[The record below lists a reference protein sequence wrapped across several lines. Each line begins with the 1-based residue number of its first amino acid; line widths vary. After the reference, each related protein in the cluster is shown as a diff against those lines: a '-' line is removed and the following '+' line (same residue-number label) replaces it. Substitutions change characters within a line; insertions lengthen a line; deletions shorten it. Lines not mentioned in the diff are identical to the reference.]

1 MKSGYISLTSRC
13 MHSCRCC
20 PCQNKTA
27 GGMSDLQLK
36 DILQTVDTGRAN
48 GMTDVV
54 LSGGEP
60 TLHKDFFEILRIL
73 DQRGMRI
80 GLLTTAERF
89 SNQEF
94 LERTLEAVP
103 ASRLR
108 VLAALHSF
116 KPDLHDWITRTPGS
130 FRKTY
135 DGLQA
140 LSRVG
145 ANLTIKHLITAP
157 TYRDMPEFVSV
168 FVERFSAQVRLLLC
182 NIDFQGEA
190 FENRA
195 ELAVK
200 FSSSRPYLEKS
211 LEIMIHAAEKGAWKA
226 ETRLRVRDTPLCAV
240 SPKYWSFFHSQS
252 NLRLAVYNDPVQ
264 QGKTPQREVSNSS
277 GPFFRQCESCEVRNC
292 CPGTWLSAEKV
303 FGPDLLPEI
312 SSTNN
317 NEG

>member
-1 MKSGYISLTSRC
+1 
-13 MHSCRCC
+13 
-20 PCQNKTA
+20 
-27 GGMSDLQLK
+27 MSDLQLK
-36 DILQTVDTGRAN
+36 DILRTVDAGSAN

-60 TLHKDFFEILRIL
+60 TLHKDFFEILREL
-73 DQRGMRI
+73 DQRGLRI

-89 SNQEF
+89 SEREF
-94 LERTLEAVP
+94 LEHTLEAVP

-140 LSRVG
+140 LSGVG
-145 ANLTIKHLITAP
+145 ANLTVKHLITKP

-168 FVERFSAQVRLLLC
+168 FMERFSVQVRLLLC
-182 NIDFQGEA
+182 NIDFQGAA

-211 LEIMIHAAEKGAWKA
+211 LEMMIDTADKKSLKA
-226 ETRLRVRDTPLCAV
+226 ESRLRVRDTPLCAV
-240 SPKYWSFFHSQS
+240 SPKYWRFFHSQS
-252 NLRLAVYNDPVQ
+252 NLRLTVYNDPVQ
-264 QGKTPQREVSNSS
+264 RGKTPQREVANSS
-277 GPFFRQCESCEVRNC
+277 GPFFRPCESCEVRNY
-292 CPGTWLSAEKV
+292 CPGTWLSAERV
-303 FGPDLLPEI
+303 FGQDFLTGLLPEDMK
-312 SSTNN
+312 
-317 NEG
+317 

>member
-13 MHSCRCC
+13 THSCRCC

-27 GGMSDLQLK
+27 EETSDLQLK
-36 DILQTVDTGRAN
+36 DILRTVDAGSAN

-60 TLHKDFFEILRIL
+60 TLHKDFFETLREL
-73 DQRGMRI
+73 DQRGLRI

-89 SNQEF
+89 SDQEF
-94 LERTLEAVP
+94 LNHTLEAVP

-145 ANLTIKHLITAP
+145 TNLTVKHLITKP

-168 FVERFSAQVRLLLC
+168 FLERFPKPVRLLLC
-182 NIDFQGEA
+182 NIDFQGAA

-195 ELAVK
+195 ELAVS
-200 FSSSRPYLEKS
+200 FSSSRPYLEAA
-211 LEIMIHAAEKGAWKA
+211 LEKVIQTAGKGSWNAEAG
-226 ETRLRVRDTPLCAV
+226 LRVRDTPLCAV
-240 SPKYWSFFHSQS
+240 SPKYWRFFHSQS

-264 QGKTPQREVSNSS
+264 RGKTPQREVANSS
-277 GPFFRQCESCEVRNC
+277 GPFFRPCESCEVRNC
-292 CPGTWLSAEKV
+292 CPGTWLSAEEV
-303 FGPDLLPEI
+303 FGPDFLPGLG
-312 SSTNN
+312 STNN
-317 NEG
+317 NAE